1 MSIWF
6 AIPLV
11 AVTLGLTALAWRSC
25 RSTPRLVIGE
35 RGIRQPGRGW
45 GWIPWDEIEGAY
57 PPTVDATQTV
67 RLRLRMTKRLARVV
81 RRRRRPAGNPPL
93 GEAFELPLD
102 LAGSELNAVE
112 VLQEILAR
120 TDTGD
125 TPGGPSRHA

>member
-1 MSIWF
+1 VSIWF

-11 AVTLGLTALAWRSC
+11 AVLLGLTALAWR
-25 RSTPRLVIGE
+25 RLHPAPRLVIGE

-57 PPTVDATQTV
+57 PPTVDETETV
-67 RLRLRMTKRLARVV
+67 RLRLRMTRRLSRVL
-81 RRRRRPAGNPPL
+81 RRRRKPAGQAAL

-112 VLQEILAR
+112 VLQEILAH
-120 TDTGD
+120 TETGD
-125 TPGGPSRHA
+125 TSGGPSRHA